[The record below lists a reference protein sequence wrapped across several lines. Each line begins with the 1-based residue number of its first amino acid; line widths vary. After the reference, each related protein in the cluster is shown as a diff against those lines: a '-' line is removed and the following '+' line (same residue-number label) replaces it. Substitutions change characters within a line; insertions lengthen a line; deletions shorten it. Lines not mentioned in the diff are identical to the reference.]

1 MIDVGQWGVVGRSR
15 RSLVFGGNELT
26 GDIVQQIRFDE
37 PRGNGHIRLSVAAL
51 MLVFVFGFTS
61 VARSQSEQ
69 AEQTPVPEAPVIQ
82 PASDEGEAAIPQF
95 KFPENLQCEMIA
107 AEPDVANIV
116 AFHRDYQGNIYVCET
131 FRQGKGVEDNRN
143 HAHWM
148 DEELAAQTVQ
158 DRIDYVRKYIP
169 DADQTYTAKDDR
181 IRLLKDTNGNGK
193 PDSITVFSDRYNK
206 LEMGTGAGVLSYRG
220 KVYYTCIPDLFE
232 LQDADGDG
240 VAEIRKSLHTGYG
253 VRYAFRG
260 HDMHGLI
267 VGPDGRLYFSIG
279 DRGYNLSP
287 TIKDPASGAVFR
299 CELDGSNLE
308 VVATGLRNPQELAF
322 DDFGNLFS
330 GDNNS
335 DSGDKARWVEIIE
348 GGDTGWRMYY
358 QYQQDRGP
366 FNREKIWYPYNEDTP
381 AYIIPPI
388 ANISDGP
395 SGLEYY
401 PGTGF
406 GEDFRGRF
414 FLCDFRGDAARSGIR
429 SWRNKAKGA
438 YWEVVEDEK
447 PFWNMLVTDLDFGSD
462 GKLYTSDWVFG
473 WNGENK
479 GRIYSFA
486 DPEIQKSAI
495 VKQVES
501 LLKQGLQNQ
510 PLENLRVLISHPDQ
524 RVRTESQ
531 FELVARKDLATL
543 KTLALNAKVG
553 TLGRLHA
560 IWGVGQL
567 ARSAD
572 ANMPAIK
579 DGFLGALLQDQDAEV
594 VGAACGIVS
603 DCGYSGNAALTRLL
617 THDNLRVRYRAAMAL
632 SKIGT
637 GDDVDAVVKMLIEN
651 ADSDPIVRHGGI
663 MALNGIYLRN
673 AANGADQVAN
683 LVGNDSSSVRVAL
696 CVAMR
701 KLLLS
706 NDPQSEEGKSQAAEL
721 VGRLL
726 MDRDLKIVLESA
738 RVVHDVDVQ
747 SQMDKLAGL
756 ANNID
761 EFVTSDALVRRIIS
775 ANSRVG
781 GAANARMLAGIA
793 RNAEIEEARRI
804 EAIEALGDWAA
815 PPARDLVLHD
825 WRPLDPGQRNV
836 NDAKNALEPEFAYF
850 ASGVGGVPSA
860 AITAAGNLNLSSIG
874 KALEKVTLN
883 DDSRVEERVASLL
896 SLAKLKY
903 ERMSEVLAKLET
915 RFVELPAELGGP
927 VIQLLA
933 EADEDRAIDLVEKT
947 LASGQ
952 QVTQQAAIST
962 LGKMKSKRAADLIT
976 ELLVKMNKDDFQANL
991 RLDVSLAAAERTE
1004 ETVKEQLAAYVAAT
1018 VNLADLA
1025 TSYADAKIG
1034 GNDAKGASVF
1044 YGKTEVSCVRCHRI
1058 DGTGGQVGP
1067 ELSAIGKTK
1076 DRQYLLESIV
1086 HPNKVVAEGYTQ
1098 VKVTTDEGEL
1108 LVGIVKRET
1117 DESLVLLDADGKEIV
1132 IDQEAIDDRR
1142 PGKSSMPADLINQLT
1157 KKEVRDLV
1165 EFLSNRK
1172 TEPSGGEHE

>member
-1 MIDVGQWGVVGRSR
+1 MSAVMLLFI
-15 RSLVFGGNELT
+15 FG
-26 GDIVQQIRFDE
+26 FS
-37 PRGNGHIRLSVAAL
+37 SVAI
-51 MLVFVFGFTS
+51 G
-61 VARSQSEQ
+61 QSKQ
-69 AEQTPVPEAPVIQ
+69 VPVPEAPVIE
-82 PASDEGEAAIPQF
+82 PASEEGQAAIPQF
-95 KFPENLQCEMIA
+95 KFPANLKCEMIA

-143 HAHWM
+143 HANWM

-181 IRLLKDTNGNGK
+181 IRLLRDTNGNGK
-193 PDSITVFSDRYNK
+193 PDSISVFSDRYNK

-299 CELDGSNLE
+299 CELDGSQLE

-438 YWEVVEDEK
+438 YWEVVEDEQ

-486 DPEIQKSAI
+486 DPEVQKSAI

-524 RVRTESQ
+524 RVRMESQ
-531 FELVARKDLATL
+531 FALVERSDLATL
-543 KTLALNAKVG
+543 ESIALDPKAG

-567 ARSAD
+567 ARSTA
-572 ANMPAIK
+572 ANPPAIS
-579 DGFLGALLQDQDAEV
+579 GRFLTTLLEDQDAEI

-603 DCGYSGNAALTRLL
+603 DCGFSQNSVITRLL
-617 THDNLRVRYRAAMAL
+617 AHDNLRVRYRAAMAL

-637 GDDVDAVVKMLIEN
+637 GNDVDAIVKMLIDN

-673 AANGADQVAN
+673 AADGAKRVAN
-683 LVGNDSSSVRVAL
+683 LVTNGSSSVRVAL

-706 NDPQSEEGKSQAAEL
+706 NDPQSAEGKPQAAEI

-726 MDRDLKIVLESA
+726 EDRELKIVLEAA

-747 SQMDKLAGL
+747 SQMEKLAGL
-756 ANNID
+756 ATRID
-761 EFVTSDALVRRIIS
+761 EFVSSDALIRRIVS
-775 ANSRVG
+775 ANVRVG
-781 GAANARMLAGIA
+781 GPANAKMLVGIA
-793 RNAEIEEARRI
+793 RNKGLEEARRI
-804 EAIEALGDWAA
+804 EAIQALGDWAE
-815 PPARDLVLHD
+815 PPSRDLVLHD
-825 WRPLDPGQRNV
+825 WRPLDLSQRNV
-836 NDAKNALEPEFAYF
+836 LDAKNALEPEFVYF

-860 AITAAGNLNLSSIG
+860 AITAAGNLKLSSIG
-874 KALEKVTLN
+874 EALEKVTLN
-883 DDSRVEERVASLL
+883 RESRVEERVASLL
-896 SLAKLKY
+896 SLAKLNY
-903 ERMSEVLAKLET
+903 DRMGEVLTELESG
-915 RFVELPAELGGP
+915 FSKLPAELGGP
-927 VIQLLA
+927 VIRLLA
-933 EADEDRAIDLVEKT
+933 DVDEDRTIDLIKAT

-952 QVTQQAAIST
+952 QVTQQDAILT
-962 LGKMKSKRAADLIT
+962 LGKMKSKRASDLIAA
-976 ELLVKMNKDDFQANL
+976 LLSKMNKNEFQANL
-991 RLDVSLAAAERTE
+991 RLDVSLAAAERSE
-1004 ETVKEQLAAYVAAT
+1004 ENVKEQLAAYVAST
-1018 VNLADLA
+1018 VDPAELT
-1025 TSYADAKIG
+1025 TSYIDAKVG
-1034 GNDAKGASVF
+1034 GNDAKGADVF

-1098 VKVTTDEGEL
+1098 IKVTTDEGEL
-1108 LVGIVKRET
+1108 FVGIVKRET
-1117 DESLVLLDADGKEIV
+1117 EESLVLLDADGKEIV

-1172 TEPSGGEHE
+1172 SEPSGGEHE

>member
-1 MIDVGQWGVVGRSR
+1 M
-15 RSLVFGGNELT
+15 
-26 GDIVQQIRFDE
+26 QQIRSFYPWITGQSE
-37 PRGNGHIRLSVAAL
+37 FRVAAL
-51 MLVFVFGFTS
+51 FLLFVFGFSSAARAQS
-61 VARSQSEQ
+61 VP
-69 AEQTPVPEAPVIQ
+69 TPAPEPPVIE
-82 PASDEGEAAIPQF
+82 PASEDGQTAITQF
-95 KFPENLQCEMIA
+95 KFPVNLKCEMVA

-148 DEELAAQTVQ
+148 DDELAAQTVQ
-158 DRIDYVRKYIP
+158 DRIDFVRKYIP
-169 DADQTYTAKDDR
+169 DADKTYTAKDDR
-181 IRLLKDTNGNGK
+181 IRLLRDTSGNGK
-193 PDSITVFSDRYNK
+193 PDSISVFSDRYNK

-240 VAEIRKSLHTGYG
+240 VAETRKSLHTGYG

-267 VGPDGRLYFSIG
+267 VGPDGMLYFSIG

-299 CELDGSNLE
+299 CELDGSQLE

-348 GGDTGWRMYY
+348 GGDAGWRMYY

-366 FNREKIWYPYNEDTP
+366 FNREKIWYPYHKDTP

-388 ANISDGP
+388 ANIADGP

-414 FLCDFRGDAARSGIR
+414 FLCDFRGDAAQSGIR

-438 YWEVVEDEK
+438 YWEVVDDDK

-479 GRIYSFA
+479 GRLYSFT
-486 DPEIQKSAI
+486 DPENQNRAI

-501 LLKQGLQNQ
+501 LLRQGLQSQ
-510 PLENLRVLISHPDQ
+510 PPENLRILISHPDQ
-524 RVRTESQ
+524 RVRMESQ
-531 FELVARKDLATL
+531 FELVARNDLASL
-543 KTLALNAKVG
+543 KSIALDTKVG
-553 TLGRLHA
+553 THGRLHA

-567 ARSAD
+567 ARSGKAD
-572 ANMPAIK
+572 QIALGMV
-579 DGFLGALLQDQDAEV
+579 FLDRLFRDRDAEV
-594 VGAACGIVS
+594 VGAACGVASNFRYVNNSAI
-603 DCGYSGNAALTRLL
+603 NRLL
-617 THDNLRVRYRAAMAL
+617 VHDNLRVRYRAAMAL

-637 GDDVDAVVKMLIEN
+637 GNDVDAVVKMLIDN

-663 MALNGIYLRN
+663 MALNGISLRD
-673 AANGADQVAN
+673 AGDGAERVAD
-683 LVGNDSSSVRVAL
+683 LIRHKSPSVRIAL

-706 NDPQSEEGKSQAAEL
+706 NEPKAAKMKAHAAEL
-721 VGRLL
+721 VGGLL
-726 MDRDLKIVLESA
+726 DDRDLKIVLEAA

-747 SQMDKLAGL
+747 SQMGKLAGL
-756 ANNID
+756 AKRID
-761 EFVTSDALVRRIIS
+761 EFVSSDALIRRIVS
-775 ANSRVG
+775 ANVRAG
-781 GAANARMLAGIA
+781 TAENAKTLVAIA
-793 RNAEIEEARRI
+793 RNEVLEEDRRI

-815 PPARDLVLHD
+815 PPERDLVLHD
-825 WRPLDPGQRNV
+825 WRPLDRSQRNV
-836 NDAKNALEPEFAYF
+836 LDARQALEPEFVHF
-850 ASGVGGVPSA
+850 ASGVGRVTSA
-860 AITAAGNLNLSSIG
+860 AITAAGNLKLSSIG
-874 KALEKVTLN
+874 EALEKVALN
-883 DDSRVEERVASLL
+883 SEGQAGERVASLM

-903 ERMSEVLAKLET
+903 DRMGAVLAKLESS
-915 RFVELPAELGGP
+915 FGELPAELGGP
-927 VIQLLA
+927 VIQLVSDV
-933 EADEDRAIDLVEKT
+933 DEDRAMDLIKYT

-952 QVTQQAAIST
+952 QLTQQAAIST
-962 LGKMKSKRAADLIT
+962 LGEMKSRGASDLLAA
-976 ELLVKMNKDDFQANL
+976 LLRKMNANDFQANL
-991 RLDVSLAAAERTE
+991 RLDVSLAANGRTE
-1004 ETVKEQLAAYVAAT
+1004 ESVKKQLAAYVAAT
-1018 VNLADLA
+1018 VDPNEPA
-1025 TSYADAKIG
+1025 TVYVDAMIG
-1034 GNDAKGASVF
+1034 GDDNKGANVF

-1067 ELSAIGKTK
+1067 ELSGIGKNK
-1076 DRQYLLESIV
+1076 DRLYLLESIV

-1098 VKVTTDEGEL
+1098 VKVTTEDGEL
-1108 LVGIVKRET
+1108 FVGIVKRET
-1117 DESLVLLDADGKEIV
+1117 DDSLVLLDADGKEIV
-1132 IDQEAIDDRR
+1132 IAQKAIDDLR
-1142 PGKSSMPADLINQLT
+1142 PGKSSMPADLITKLT

-1172 TEPSGGEHE
+1172 SAIKNGEHE

>member
-1 MIDVGQWGVVGRSR
+1 MQQIKSYQSRSLGQIGFRIAALSLMFVVGFS
-15 RSLVFGGNELT
+15 SAVW
-26 GDIVQQIRFDE
+26 
-37 PRGNGHIRLSVAAL
+37 
-51 MLVFVFGFTS
+51 
-61 VARSQSEQ
+61 SQSI
-69 AEQTPVPEAPVIQ
+69 PEAPVIE
-82 PASDEGEAAIPQF
+82 PASDEGQAAIPQF

-169 DADQTYTAKDDR
+169 DADKTYTAKDDR
-181 IRLLKDTNGNGK
+181 IRLLKDTDGNGK
-193 PDSITVFSDRYNK
+193 PDSISVFSDRYNK

-232 LQDADGDG
+232 LQDVDGDG

-267 VGPDGRLYFSIG
+267 IGPDGKLYFSIG

-299 CELDGSNLE
+299 CELDGSQLE

-479 GRIYSFA
+479 GRIYSFE
-486 DPEIQKSAI
+486 DPEIQKTAI

-501 LLKQGLQNQ
+501 LLKQGLQSQ

-524 RVRTESQ
+524 RVRMESQ
-531 FELVARKDLATL
+531 FELVGRKDLATL
-543 KTLALNAKVG
+543 KSIALDTNVG
-553 TLGRLHA
+553 TLGRLHG

-567 ARSAD
+567 VRSAETD
-572 ANMPAIK
+572 QSSLMA
-579 DGFLGALLQDQDAEV
+579 GFIESLLQDKDAEV

-603 DCGYSGNAALTRLL
+603 ACGFSDNSAITRLL
-617 THDNLRVRYRAAMAL
+617 VHENLRVRYRAAMAV
-632 SKIGT
+632 SKIGN
-637 GDDVDAVVKMLIEN
+637 GSDVDAVVKMLTEN
-651 ADSDPIVRHGGI
+651 ADADPIVRHGGI
-663 MALNGIYLRN
+663 MALNGIYLRDVDD
-673 AANGADQVAN
+673 GAEQVSN
-683 LVGNDSSSVRVAL
+683 LVKHESPSVRIAL

-706 NDPQSEEGKSQAAEL
+706 NEPQATNGKPQAAAV

-726 MDRDLKIVLESA
+726 DDRDLKIVLEAA

-747 SQMDKLAGL
+747 SQMAKLAGL
-756 ANNID
+756 GARID
-761 EFVTSDALVRRIIS
+761 EFVSSDALIRRIVS
-775 ANSRVG
+775 
-781 GAANARMLAGIA
+781 ANARAGAAGNAKTLVAIA
-793 RNAEIEEARRI
+793 RNEGLAEARRI

-815 PPARDLVLHD
+815 PPERDLVLHD
-825 WRPLDPGQRNV
+825 WRPLDPSQRNV
-836 NDAKNALEPEFAYF
+836 LDAKNALEPEFVHF
-850 ASGVGGVPSA
+850 ASGVGGVTSA
-860 AITAAGNLNLSSIG
+860 AITAAGNLKLSSIG
-874 KALEKVTLN
+874 KALEEVTLN
-883 DDSRVEERVASLL
+883 PEGRAEERVASLM
-896 SLAKLKY
+896 SLEKLKY
-903 ERMSEVLAKLET
+903 DRMDVVLSQLES
-915 RFVELPAELGGP
+915 RFSELPVELGGP
-927 VIQLLA
+927 VIQLIS
-933 EADEDRAIDLVEKT
+933 EVDESRAINLINKT

-952 QVTQQAAIST
+952 QMTQQSAIST
-962 LGKMKSKRAADLIT
+962 LGKMKSKPASDLIAT
-976 ELLVKMNKDDFQANL
+976 LLTKMNADDFQANL
-991 RLDVSLAAAERTE
+991 RLDVSLAAAQRSEAN
-1004 ETVKEQLAAYVAAT
+1004 VKNQLAAYLAAT
-1018 VNLADLA
+1018 VDPADLA
-1025 TSYADAKIG
+1025 TSYRDAMIG
-1034 GNDAKGASVF
+1034 GDDTKGSTVF

-1108 LVGIVKRET
+1108 FVGIVKRET

-1132 IDQEAIDDRR
+1132 IAQEAIDDRR

-1165 EFLSNRK
+1165 EYLSNRK
-1172 TEPSGGEHE
+1172 SEPSGGEHE